1 MQFQESIRHV
11 LITRYMAIFQG
22 RASRSEFWWFQL
34 FQLLLAIVVIILIG
48 VIAGLAGLSLNN
60 PDSFAGA
67 LAGAGMTL
75 GVIVFFI
82 LYIVLATLYLYFLA
96 PASLAVLVRRLHD
109 RNMSGWW
116 LLVPFAVMLIPL
128 VGLLIALIGM
138 IVILCLKGTDG
149 PNRFGPDP
157 LKPETSSDIFG

>member
-34 FQLLLAIVVIILIG
+34 FQLLLAIVVIIFFG

-60 PDSFAGA
+60 PDVLAGT

-75 GVIVFFI
+75 GVIVLFI

-116 LLVPFAVMLIPL
+116 LLVPFAIMLIPL
-128 VGLLIALIGM
+128 VGLLIAVIGM
-138 IVILCLKGTDG
+138 IVVLCLKGTDG

-157 LKPETSSDIFG
+157 LQPQSSSDIFG